1 MLVKTE
7 TGQYQLLRVGPGP
20 VAGTSV
26 GSQVVTSSI
35 PALQNVAQQQQQQ
48 QQPQQQQQQQQQN
61 VQQLTTTSNAMPTMN
76 QNVGATYRLQV
87 PVSTTIQPVPAT
99 TAAPVG
105 GSVPVS
111 ATSTQAPAG
120 APASN
125 PASNSGQVN
134 TQRIVQYLNKKFIK
148 TFFYSFTDDT

>member
-48 QQPQQQQQQQQQN
+48 PQQQQN
-61 VQQLTTTSNAMPTMN
+61 VQQLTPTSNAMPTMN

-87 PVSTTIQPVPAT
+87 PVSTTIQAVPAT

-105 GSVPVS
+105 GSVPVT
-111 ATSTQAPAG
+111 ATSTQAPTG

-148 TFFYSFTDDT
+148 KFFYSFTDDT

>member
-20 VAGTSV
+20 VAGTTV
-26 GSQVVTSSI
+26 GSQVVTSNI
-35 PALQNVAQQQQQQ
+35 PSLQNVAQQQQQQ
-48 QQPQQQQQQQQQN
+48 QQQPQQQQQQQQN
-61 VQQLTTTSNAMPTMN
+61 VQQLTTTSNAVPTMN

-87 PVSTTIQPVPAT
+87 PVSTTIQPVSAT

-105 GSVPVS
+105 GSVSVT
-111 ATSTQAPAG
+111 TSTSAPTA

-125 PASNSGQVN
+125 PASNSGQVKIN
-134 TQRIVQYLNKKFIK
+134 
-148 TFFYSFTDDT
+148 

>member
-20 VAGTSV
+20 VAGTTV
-26 GSQVVTSSI
+26 GSQVVTSNI
-35 PALQNVAQQQQQQ
+35 PSLQNVAQQQQQHQ
-48 QQPQQQQQQQQQN
+48 QQPQQQQQQQN
-61 VQQLTTTSNAMPTMN
+61 IQQLTTTSNAVPTMN

-87 PVSTTIQPVPAT
+87 PVSTTIQPVSAT

-105 GSVPVS
+105 GSVSVTPTNTS
-111 ATSTQAPAG
+111 APTA

-134 TQRIVQYLNKKFIK
+134 TNKFDI
-148 TFFYSFTDDT
+148 

>member
-48 QQPQQQQQQQQQN
+48 QQQPQQQQQN

-148 TFFYSFTDDT
+148 TFFLFIYR